1 VLDYTD
7 KWGDGPRGLSGLLN
21 YYTANGPNG
30 ATLREMRAS
39 ISLAPQFATNKYEP
53 PTVEKLGNRLR
64 LKISKLTHAERTSYM
79 LRVPDESETTRDGWF
94 DAISCATF
102 AELEHAQVKH
112 VIEFKKKSAFKTVDR
127 IANPYPD
134 LKKSLGPHADP
145 EEESGPDMAI
155 MRLLRI
161 GLILA
166 SESATDEHLDLKIGR
181 DLIGRVVDLEV
192 WEMLF
197 RNLDVINADYETMS
211 NAELRKAYPGLDGM
225 SWMAESDLNVGSGL
239 RKKGIW
245 SEKPVVFFTGPV
257 KKEEAFK
264 KEEALEWSALKGND
278 ASGQRKRANSMGPSE
293 RRTPVLDNQR
303 KRANSMGPSQRR
315 TPVLDNKAPLL

>member
-1 VLDYTD
+1 MLDYTD
-7 KWGDGPRGLSGLLN
+7 KWGDGSRGLSGLLN

-39 ISLAPQFATNKYEP
+39 ISLAPQLATNKYEP
-53 PTVEKLGNRLR
+53 PTVEALGNRR
-64 LKISKLTHAERTSYM
+64 LKISKLTHAERTSYVM
-79 LRVPDESETTRDGWF
+79 QADDEATRNGWV
-94 DAISCATF
+94 DAIRCAAL

-197 RNLDVINADYETMS
+197 RNLDVINADHEFMS
-211 NAELRKAYPGLDGM
+211 NAEFNKAYPGLDGM
-225 SWMAESDLNVGSGL
+225 TWMAEIELNVGSGL

-245 SEKPVVFFTGPV
+245 SEKPIVFFTGP
-257 KKEEAFK
+257 AK
-264 KEEALEWSALKGND
+264 KEEALEWSALKGNE
-278 ASGQRKRANSMGPSE
+278 ASVQRKRANSMGPSE

-303 KRANSMGPSQRR
+303 KRANSMGPSERR
-315 TPVLDNKAPLL
+315 TSVLDNKAPPLL